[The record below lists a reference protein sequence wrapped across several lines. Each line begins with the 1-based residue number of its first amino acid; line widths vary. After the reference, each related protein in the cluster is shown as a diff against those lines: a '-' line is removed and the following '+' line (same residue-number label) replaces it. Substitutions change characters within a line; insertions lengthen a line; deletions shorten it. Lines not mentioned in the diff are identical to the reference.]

1 MNLNC
6 DSKDYQCKCIIPN
19 HLNSFEVSEMRV
31 IILVLVTLIWTFI
44 YLVHLQ

>member
-1 MNLNC
+1 MNTLHL
-6 DSKDYQCKCIIPN
+6 KDYQCKCIIPN

-31 IILVLVTLIWTFI
+31 ITLVLVTLILIFI